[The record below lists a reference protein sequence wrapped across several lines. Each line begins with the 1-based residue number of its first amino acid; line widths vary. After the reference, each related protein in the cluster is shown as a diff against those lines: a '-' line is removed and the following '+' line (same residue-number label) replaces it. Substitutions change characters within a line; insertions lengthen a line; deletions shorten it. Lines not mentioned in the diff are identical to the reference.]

1 MANIPKSKSLSTSH
15 SSPSSRGGRLA
26 KYSAAASRFLGGAKA
41 KGSGAVTAAR
51 TKAAYAGAALARTAA
66 TDTLGG
72 LFAQNV
78 VSARGVSA
86 VGFGA
91 IDATAWGQ
99 KLHERTGGWLHPST
113 AAFVLGAAARG
124 FNVDKKWLGK
134 NVTHGNTQMLQALFP
149 IKLYQL
155 GARLPGVVNKQMGKP
170 VLSIGEAKSAGGGV
184 KVVDVEPVPGEATQA

>member
-1 MANIPKSKSLSTSH
+1 MAKPVPQNRSLSTSH
-15 SSPSSRGGRLA
+15 SPSRGGRLSR
-26 KYSAAASRFLGGAKA
+26 YSAAASRFLGAAKA
-41 KGSGAVTAAR
+41 KGSSAVTTAR
-51 TKAAYAGAALARTAA
+51 TKAAFAGAALARTAA

-99 KLHERTGGWLHPST
+99 KLYERTGGWLHPST
-113 AAFVLGAAARG
+113 AAFALGVAARG
-124 FNVDKKWLGK
+124 FNLDRKYLGK

-155 GARLPGVVNKQMGKP
+155 GGRIPGAISKQMG
-170 VLSIGEAKSAGGGV
+170 GGSAPSKVAGVAGADV
-184 KVVDVEPVPGEATQA
+184 KVVDVEPVPGEATRA